1 MSDKKTPY
9 MAGLKLFGE
18 GKHTEAI
25 EAFREALVIDPE
37 WSDCLQALSMAQ
49 MNSGALDE
57 ALETAKHICE
67 LAADDPL
74 AFTGLSMIYQRLDRI
89 DDAETAQNKA
99 RMLSWK
105 QELKNNP
112 DAPPPTGMNV
122 MQ

>member
-1 MSDKKTPY
+1 MSDKKSLY
-9 MAGLKLFGE
+9 MAGLKAFGE
-18 GKHTEAI
+18 GKNDEAV
-25 EAFREALVIDPE
+25 ASFREALEEDPV
-37 WSDCLQALSMAQ
+37 WSDCMQALSMAL
-49 MNSGALDE
+49 MNSGALEE
-57 ALETAKHICE
+57 ALEVAKQNCE
-67 LAADDPL
+67 LASTEPL

-105 QELKNNP
+105 QELKSNP

>member
-1 MSDKKTPY
+1 MSDKKSYY
-9 MAGLKLFGE
+9 MAGLKAFGE
-18 GKHTEAI
+18 GKNEDAVA
-25 EAFREALVIDPE
+25 AFRSALEEDPN
-37 WSDCLQALSMAQ
+37 WSDCLQALSMAL
-49 MNSGALDE
+49 MNLGKLEE
-57 ALETAKHICE
+57 ALETAKNICE
-67 LAADDPL
+67 LASEDPL